1 MSAFFVDSHQRFH
14 SVSVK
19 TSPISHSLICC
30 AVPLPSKLSR
40 IFRTSAGGFS
50 LAKLLIDVRS
60 VALRARKCSGASG
73 VTFSAAYSAC
83 IGCDF
88 LPAKSI
94 TIWLSSRFQSL
105 TRPNPQLLCRQNV
118 PGFSFSSFCAARGV
132 SLPASTS
139 FSNSVSI
146 NGVNECHV
154 TYKSYGSG
162 AQFTIAVRPAA

>member
-1 MSAFFVDSHQRFH
+1 RRDVLRRVLGLHRMRFFACKINYDLVEQQ
-14 SVSVK
+14 
-19 TSPISHSLICC
+19 
-30 AVPLPSKLSR
+30 VP
-40 IFRTSAGGFS
+40 
-50 LAKLLIDVRS
+50 
-60 VALRARKCSGASG
+60 VAHATES
-73 VTFSAAYSAC
+73 
-83 IGCDF
+83 
-88 LPAKSI
+88 
-94 TIWLSSRFQSL
+94 
-105 TRPNPQLLCRQNV
+105 QLLCRQNV